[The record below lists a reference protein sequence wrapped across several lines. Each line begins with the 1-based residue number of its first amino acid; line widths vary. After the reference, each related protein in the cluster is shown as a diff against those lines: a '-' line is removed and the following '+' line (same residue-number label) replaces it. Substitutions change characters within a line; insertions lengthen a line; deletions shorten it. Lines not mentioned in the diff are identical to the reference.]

1 MYRSLVIY
9 LIGSLKIPRAR
20 EVARELREHGFEV
33 FDDWQAT
40 HAETDKAWEIY
51 EREYR
56 GRNFRQALA
65 GKAACNNFDFDYRH
79 LQMCDAAVLAA
90 PAGRS
95 AHLEL
100 GWILGKDKPGY
111 ILLDGEPKEFDL
123 MYKLATAICYD
134 IDELVVA
141 LLREA
146 RL

>member
-1 MYRSLVIY
+1 MIY
-9 LIGSLKIPRAR
+9 LIGSLKTVRAR

-56 GRNFRQALA
+56 GRNFREALE
-65 GKAACNNFDFDYRH
+65 GKAACNNYDFDYHH
-79 LQMCDAAVLAA
+79 LLMCDAAVLAV
-90 PAGRS
+90 PCGRS

-111 ILLDGEPKEFDL
+111 ILLDGEPREFDL

-134 IDELVVA
+134 VEELVVV
-141 LLREA
+141 LRKA
-146 RL
+146 GL